1 MGIGKNIRLLL
12 KRSVLVKRKKMGN
25 GRQEE
30 RGKEAPHK
38 TTQYR
43 VYGLYKT
50 YIFLRNVDCAVLFC
64 TKTAHFL
71 SSGKSKNSS
80 FSRN

>member
-1 MGIGKNIRLLL
+1 MMIA
-12 KRSVLVKRKKMGN
+12 RSASYDYRTEIYETTGCRNGYREKYKIVAETFGELKRKKMGN

-43 VYGLYKT
+43 VYGLST
-50 YIFLRNVDCAVLFC
+50 
-64 TKTAHFL
+64 T
-71 SSGKSKNSS
+71 
-80 FSRN
+80 